1 MSVPGP
7 NTPGSNPGQNLPLAK
22 SITRDLTAG
31 LVVFLVAIPLCLGI
45 ALASGAPLQ
54 SGLLSGIIGGIV
66 VGALSGSHISVSGPA
81 AGLAAIVLAQIQGLG
96 SFQAFLAAVF
106 LAGVLQVVFGLV
118 KAGRL
123 SNFFPNSVVRGL
135 LAAIGVLLILK
146 QFPHLIGHDK
156 DFEGEMSFAQPDGDN
171 TFSAIGTAL
180 RSLLP
185 GATLIGLVSLAL
197 LVVWD
202 RTSLKKT
209 IVPSALVA
217 VLVGTVI
224 NEILGATGS
233 DWLVTGKHL
242 VEVPVIGKNG
252 VGWSSMFDSPDW
264 SRLFDTKVLL
274 AALTLGIVASLE
286 TLLNLEAT
294 DKLDPQKRVSPPDR
308 ELFAQGVGNMLA
320 GLAGALPMTS
330 VIIRSSVNV
339 NAGARTRLSAIW
351 HGVLLVVSIVFFAEL
366 INRVPLAALAAVL
379 VVTGFKLASPKIAM
393 SMWRQGWTQFL
404 PFVITVVAIVVT
416 DLLVGVL
423 IGLGT
428 AFAFILWRNLH
439 GGFQVVEERHVGGT
453 LQRIELANQATFIN
467 RAHLA
472 IEFDRFDKGDQ
483 VAIDARGTNY
493 VDPDVLSLIREFVH
507 EQAPARGIKVS
518 LLGFKDHYELE
529 DVVRYVDFTTREL
542 QALLTPR
549 RVLELLEEGNQR
561 FVRGQR
567 VKRDYDRQV
576 DATSDGQHPMAIVL
590 SCIDSRA
597 PAEIL
602 FDLGIGDIFVV
613 RMAGNVAS
621 EKTLGSMEFA
631 CKGVGAKL
639 IVVLGHT
646 RCGAIKA
653 TCDFAA
659 RGVDPVAATG
669 MTNLPAITRRIA
681 AAYETECKAKA
692 PTDALEPAFLDR
704 VAERHVLNTME
715 YVEKFSPALREML
728 EAKQIGIVGGM
739 YDVATGRVRFFGG
752 LADAPAS

>member
-1 MSVPGP
+1 LRVLAGAVSALRSMRAPGTDTPGP
-7 NTPGSNPGQNLPLAK
+7 NHGQNLPLAK
-22 SITRDLTAG
+22 SLTRDLTAG

-224 NEILGATGS
+224 NEILGAAGS

-264 SRLFDTKVLL
+264 SRLFDAKVLL

-294 DKLDPQKRVSPPDR
+294 DKLDPHKRVSPPDR

-351 HGVLLVVSIVFFAEL
+351 HGVLLVVSIVFFA
-366 INRVPLAALAAVL
+366 
-379 VVTGFKLASPKIAM
+379 
-393 SMWRQGWTQFL
+393 
-404 PFVITVVAIVVT
+404 
-416 DLLVGVL
+416 
-423 IGLGT
+423 
-428 AFAFILWRNLH
+428 
-439 GGFQVVEERHVGGT
+439 
-453 LQRIELANQATFIN
+453 
-467 RAHLA
+467 
-472 IEFDRFDKGDQ
+472 
-483 VAIDARGTNY
+483 
-493 VDPDVLSLIREFVH
+493 
-507 EQAPARGIKVS
+507 
-518 LLGFKDHYELE
+518 
-529 DVVRYVDFTTREL
+529 
-542 QALLTPR
+542 
-549 RVLELLEEGNQR
+549 
-561 FVRGQR
+561 
-567 VKRDYDRQV
+567 
-576 DATSDGQHPMAIVL
+576 
-590 SCIDSRA
+590 
-597 PAEIL
+597 
-602 FDLGIGDIFVV
+602 
-613 RMAGNVAS
+613 
-621 EKTLGSMEFA
+621 
-631 CKGVGAKL
+631 
-639 IVVLGHT
+639 
-646 RCGAIKA
+646 
-653 TCDFAA
+653 
-659 RGVDPVAATG
+659 
-669 MTNLPAITRRIA
+669 
-681 AAYETECKAKA
+681 
-692 PTDALEPAFLDR
+692 
-704 VAERHVLNTME
+704 
-715 YVEKFSPALREML
+715 
-728 EAKQIGIVGGM
+728 
-739 YDVATGRVRFFGG
+739 
-752 LADAPAS
+752 